1 MDPSIKTKVAV
12 LIGIVLIASVAS
24 LLILPFVNSDSAVE
38 KISHD
43 KFKKLE
49 DSEEKMFSFMAH
61 EKKDLESK
69 IGGKIKSP

>member
-1 MDPSIKTKVAV
+1 MEPSVKTKIAVMFGVV
-12 LIGIVLIASVAS
+12 LIVSVAS
-24 LLILPFVNSDSAVE
+24 LLVLPFMNSDSAVE

-49 DSEEKMFSFMAH
+49 DSEERMFSSMVH